1 MSDDL
6 VAFEAWLDGDFS
18 KSMTRRDFAKQANSS
33 MEDLVWAFCSGWH
46 QRGKK
51 ENQEWK
57 ETFKNE

>member
-6 VAFEAWLDGDFS
+6 VAFEAWLDGEMYPN
-18 KSMTRRDFAKQANSS
+18 MTRRDFVESNKCKK
-33 MEDLVWAFCSGWH
+33 EDLVWAFCSGWY

-57 ETFKNE
+57 GVFKNE